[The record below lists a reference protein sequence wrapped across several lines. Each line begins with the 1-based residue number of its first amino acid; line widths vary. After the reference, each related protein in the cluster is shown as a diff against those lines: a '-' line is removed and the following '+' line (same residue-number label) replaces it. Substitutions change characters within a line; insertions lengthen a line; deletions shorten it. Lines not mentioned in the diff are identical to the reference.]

1 MGWSLVSFIRFK
13 GFIPDY
19 LSRGWADTRLH
30 PFLVSISINC
40 RELLERSGK
49 DVKWKSA
56 YVDDFKTSWF
66 E

>member
-1 MGWSLVSFIRFK
+1 MGWSLVSFVRFK

-49 DVKWKSA
+49 KKI
-56 YVDDFKTSWF
+56 
-66 E
+66 